1 MPQGAYLGNLG
12 YLAQFDENANIVEKN
27 SRFKFVDD
35 QTTLENLNLLLV
47 GMASHNIRN
56 QIPNDI
62 IMNNQIIPPQNLKT
76 QICLDEIQKWTQ
88 NQKMVINEDKTKC
101 MVFNFTKHKH
111 FSTRL
116 TLNVIK
122 GD

>member
-62 IMNNQIIPPQNLKT
+62 IMNNQIIPPKT
-76 QICLDEIQKWTQ
+76 
-88 NQKMVINEDKTKC
+88 
-101 MVFNFTKHKH
+101 
-111 FSTRL
+111 
-116 TLNVIK
+116 
-122 GD
+122 